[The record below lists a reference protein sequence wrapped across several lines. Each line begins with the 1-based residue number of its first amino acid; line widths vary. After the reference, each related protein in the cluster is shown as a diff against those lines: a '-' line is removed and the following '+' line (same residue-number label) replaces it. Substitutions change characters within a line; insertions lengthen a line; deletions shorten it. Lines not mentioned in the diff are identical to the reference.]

1 MLQRVSEND
10 LLDAEYRHLWF
21 ALYEIKEEDSR
32 YDEMFNRLCEIE
44 DQRNYNQEELRELR
58 RKE

>member
-21 ALYEIKEEDSR
+21 ALYEIKEEDPR

-44 DQRNYNQEELRELR
+44 DQRNYKQEELRELR